1 MESILPKSFPLLP
14 NLPFGHERWSPNVLE
29 CHRTLS
35 SLYRHACDLTNQED
49 LDPLRVA
56 FHVDALTSDA
66 IQMLIALEDS
76 EDSDETPLPEA
87 WILNAAKLL
96 GDTVVVLRHVGE
108 LARGKYVFSLPTL
121 SAAELSLH

>member
-1 MESILPKSFPLLP
+1 
-14 NLPFGHERWSPNVLE
+14 
-29 CHRTLS
+29 
-35 SLYRHACDLTNQED
+35 
-49 LDPLRVA
+49 
-56 FHVDALTSDA
+56 
-66 IQMLIALEDS
+66 MLIALEDS

>member
-1 MESILPKSFPLLP
+1 MESILPQSFPLLP

-29 CHRTLS
+29 CHRTLNN
-35 SLYRHACDLTNQED
+35 LYCHARNLTNQED

-66 IQMLIALEDS
+66 IQMLIALEGS

-87 WILNAAKLL
+87 WILDAAKLL
-96 GDTVVVLRHVGE
+96 GDTVAVLRHFGE
-108 LARGKYVFSLPTL
+108 LAEGKYGFSLPTP
-121 SAAELSLH
+121 SAAELT